1 MKIVLASTNPV
12 KARATLKGFQ
22 NMFPGQDFD
31 LVQAP
36 GASEVA
42 DQPFSDIETFR
53 GARNRARNIANTF
66 PEADFWVGIE
76 GGVEEIGLD
85 LAAFA
90 WIVVQTHERGGRAR
104 TSTFFL
110 PPAVSRL
117 VRGGKELG
125 EADDEIFSQSNSKQ
139 NAGAVGL
146 LTAGA
151 LDRATLYEPA
161 VTLALIP
168 FLNRQLYPAREAQ
181 AAGPPPTETPS

>member
-12 KARATLKGFQ
+12 KARAALNGFR
-22 NMFPGQDFD
+22 NLFPDQDFD

-36 GASEVA
+36 ADSGVA
-42 DQPFSDIETFR
+42 DQPFSDVETYR
-53 GARNRARNIANTF
+53 GARNRACNVAKAF

-76 GGVEEIGLD
+76 GGVEEVGLD

-90 WIVVQTHERGGRAR
+90 WIVVQNRERSGRAR

-110 PPAVSRL
+110 PPAVSHL

-125 EADDEIFSQSNSKQ
+125 EADDEIFGQTNSKQ
-139 NAGAVGL
+139 KAGAVGL
-146 LTAGA
+146 LTAGV

-168 FLNRQLYPAREAQ
+168 FLNHQLYPAREAQ
-181 AAGPPPTETPS
+181 TADSPSAETRS